1 MAVATVLA
9 GNSARALPGR
19 RASPASPFGGGRR
32 ATRLLRARLEQ
43 VARRGLPFRRTADS
57 ALCTDNAAMIAFA
70 ASWPSRQAP
79 RRSHALGP
87 PALAARHG
95 CRPDDRVGQEGGQ
108 GMTAPLDIIGAGAF
122 GTALAITY
130 AQAGHSVTLWAR
142 EGAAAMQDA
151 RENTRRLPGARFPDT
166 LRVTGDLSDLT
177 ADCALLA
184 LPTQSLGPFLSETPL
199 TARTLVSCAKGIDR
213 ATGLGPTA
221 LIAQHSTA
229 TPAQLTGPSFAVDIA
244 AGLPT
249 ALTLACADDPTG
261 AALQARLSTP
271 HLRLYRTTDVTGA
284 ELGGALKNVVAIAAG
299 AVIGAGL
306 GDSARAALMAR
317 GLAEMTRIA
326 VYLPEARREG
336 DAHRP
341 DPSRRH

>member
-1 MAVATVLA
+1 
-9 GNSARALPGR
+9 
-19 RASPASPFGGGRR
+19 
-32 ATRLLRARLEQ
+32 
-43 VARRGLPFRRTADS
+43 
-57 ALCTDNAAMIAFA
+57 
-70 ASWPSRQAP
+70 
-79 RRSHALGP
+79 
-87 PALAARHG
+87 
-95 CRPDDRVGQEGGQ
+95 
-108 GMTAPLDIIGAGAF
+108 MTEPLDIIGAGAF

-130 AQAGHSVTLWAR
+130 AQAGHPVTLWAR
-142 EGAAAMQDA
+142 DGAAAMQAA

-166 LRVTGDLSDLT
+166 LRITGDLADLT

-184 LPTQSLGPFLSETPL
+184 LPTQSLGPFMSETPL

-221 LIAQHSTA
+221 LVAKHTTA

-284 ELGGALKNVVAIAAG
+284 ELGGALKNVIAIAAG
-299 AVIGAGL
+299 AVIGAGY

-326 VYLPEARREG
+326 VDAGAEEATLTGLSGLGDLILTCGSEKSRNFRFGMALARGESLPPDTTVEGVHTARQIAAREG
-336 DAHRP
+336 LDTPIAAAVAALADGRADVATIADTLLNRP
-341 DPSRRH
+341 LKPE